1 MAPVSTEPARGT
13 KAAPALLAL
22 IRIGAAVIASVCG
35 VLVTA
40 VLWKA
45 GVILGAILVPVI
57 ALFVDEALG
66 KPLSR
71 LFGMNG
77 ADAGAPNAWAALTIG
92 LVGFLIVAGALTVPK
107 LAEGEP
113 LQKTPLFDGNVPLVA
128 NEDDA
133 STPNPDGNEVADA
146 DGDGVPDSQDNCKT
160 VPNPDQ
166 ADANGAG
173 RGDACDPDDDNDG
186 ILDSAD
192 NCPTAANPDQL
203 DTDGDGEGDACE
215 ADSTGDNCS
224 AAENPT
230 LDNSDGDDLVDACD
244 PDDDNDGTLDDD
256 TDGTPDEEGALA
268 PEPGDA

>member
-1 MAPVSTEPARGT
+1 MAHPASTEPARGT

-22 IRIGAAVIASVCG
+22 IRIGAAVIASVGG

-107 LAEGEP
+107 LA
-113 LQKTPLFDGNVPLVA
+113 DGRTA
-128 NEDDA
+128 AEDA
-133 STPNPDGNEVADA
+133 AVRRQRA
-146 DGDGVPDSQDNCKT
+146 
-160 VPNPDQ
+160 
-166 ADANGAG
+166 AG
-173 RGDACDPDDDNDG
+173 R
-186 ILDSAD
+186 
-192 NCPTAANPDQL
+192 Q
-203 DTDGDGEGDACE
+203 
-215 ADSTGDNCS
+215 
-224 AAENPT
+224 
-230 LDNSDGDDLVDACD
+230 
-244 PDDDNDGTLDDD
+244 
-256 TDGTPDEEGALA
+256 
-268 PEPGDA
+268 

>member
-1 MAPVSTEPARGT
+1 MAPVSTEPARGM

-45 GVILGAILVPVI
+45 GVILGAVLVPVI

-71 LFGMNG
+71 LSGMNG
-77 ADAGAPNAWAALTIG
+77 ADAGAPSAWAALTIG

-113 LQKTPLFDGNVPLVA
+113 LQKTPLFDGNVPLVG
-128 NEDDA
+128 NDDDA

-146 DGDGVPDSQDNCKT
+146 DGDGVPDPQDNCKT

-186 ILDSAD
+186 IPDSAD

-203 DTDGDGEGDACE
+203 DTDGDGEGDVCE
-215 ADSTGDNCS
+215 ADTGDSCS

-256 TDGTPDEEGALA
+256 TDGTPDDEGAL
-268 PEPGDA
+268 PLEPGDA